1 MGGPKKEE
9 EEIPIVW
16 AVRCSG
22 TGEGVLLPVTW
33 RIVERWP

>member
-1 MGGPKKEE
+1 MGGPKKKEE
-9 EEIPIVW
+9 KILIAW
-16 AVRCSG
+16 AVRYSG